1 MAEVESNALFSKLEK
16 RHAELE
22 RENAELK
29 TKLVQCE
36 NEKTILRGQLQEVK
50 RKLEMYWG

>member
-36 NEKTILRGQLQEVK
+36 NEKIILRGQLQEVK